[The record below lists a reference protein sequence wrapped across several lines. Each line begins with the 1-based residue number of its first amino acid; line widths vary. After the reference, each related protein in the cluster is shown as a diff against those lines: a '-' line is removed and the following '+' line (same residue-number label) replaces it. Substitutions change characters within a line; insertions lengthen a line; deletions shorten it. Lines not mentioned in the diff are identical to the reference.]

1 MFFNKDDHSYA
12 LINSKLQ
19 QIPALLGQNCLPSQY
34 WNIFFVWTTK
44 VVESSKVVLLV
55 GFSLVSIN
63 LQCENC
69 LSRPFAPESRVF
81 TFKLNSSTKTRVL
94 ERLETS
100 GSNAPPP
107 RHGRWSNARG
117 LPMSGGGGGGGGGYW
132 SDRDRRLRYAVDGCY
147 HFPPTDLMYVCFLFL
162 CLAVLLSKVTNVPG
176 FHVIKLRNLVKLV
189 STTFS

>member
-19 QIPALLGQNCLPSQY
+19 QIPTLLGQNCLPSQY
-34 WNIFFVWTTK
+34 WNIFFVWTTN

-63 LQCENC
+63 LQCEI
-69 LSRPFAPESRVF
+69 VF
-81 TFKLNSSTKTRVL
+81 LGHLLLKVEFFIFKLNSSTKTRVL

-100 GSNAPPP
+100 GSNGPP
-107 RHGRWSNARG
+107 RGHGRWSNARG
-117 LPMSGGGGGGGGGYW
+117 LPMSGGGGGYW
-132 SDRDRRLRYAVDGCY
+132 SDRDRRLRYAVDGRY
-147 HFPPTDLMYVCFLFL
+147 HFKPTDLMYVCFLFL
-162 CLAVLLSKVTNVPG
+162 CLAVLFSKVTNVPG

>member
-19 QIPALLGQNCLPSQY
+19 QIPTLLGQNCLPSQY
-34 WNIFFVWTTK
+34 WNIFFVWTTN

-63 LQCENC
+63 LQSENC

-107 RHGRWSNARG
+107 GHGRWSNARG
-117 LPMSGGGGGGGGGYW
+117 LPMSGGGGGYW
-132 SDRDRRLRYAVDGCY
+132 SDRDRRPRYAVDGRY

-162 CLAVLLSKVTNVPG
+162 CLAVLFSKVTNVPG